1 MNTFDEAVAD
11 DLDQHRIGFK
21 RAHHDLT
28 ICPTTRRAT
37 FVCGRRTDFCLI
49 APQLGLQRPSLLG
62 VDWRDYDAALFDLDG
77 VLTPTAEVHMR
88 AWRQLF
94 SDFLIKRGI
103 DQPYLESDYFNYIDG
118 KPRYDGVRAFLAS
131 RGVELAEGDPSDSAE
146 AQTVCGLGNRK
157 NEFFGAVLREEG
169 VRPYAGSVRLLD
181 HLAERGA
188 KVAVV
193 TSSKNATA
201 VLEAADLRPRF
212 GVIVDGNV
220 AAEQGLRG
228 KPSPDTFVAAADQ
241 LGVPVER
248 AVVFEDAVSGVEA
261 GHAGG
266 FGLVV
271 GVDRGAGAQRLKDS
285 GADVVVADLAE
296 LAAS

>member
-1 MNTFDEAVAD
+1 
-11 DLDQHRIGFK
+11 
-21 RAHHDLT
+21 
-28 ICPTTRRAT
+28 
-37 FVCGRRTDFCLI
+37 
-49 APQLGLQRPSLLG
+49 

-88 AWRQLF
+88 AWRRLF

-103 DQPYLESDYFNYIDG
+103 GQPYLESDYFNYIDG

-131 RGVELAEGDPSDSAE
+131 RGVELADGDPSDSAE

-157 NEFFGAVLREEG
+157 NEFFGEVLREEG

-181 HLAERGA
+181 HLAERGT

-220 AAEQGLRG
+220 AAEKGLRG

-271 GVDRGAGAQRLKDS
+271 GVDRGAGAQRLTGS
-285 GADVVVADLAE
+285 GADVVVADLSE

>member
-1 MNTFDEAVAD
+1 M
-11 DLDQHRIGFK
+11 
-21 RAHHDLT
+21 
-28 ICPTTRRAT
+28 
-37 FVCGRRTDFCLI
+37 
-49 APQLGLQRPSLLG
+49 
-62 VDWRDYDAALFDLDG
+62 DWRDYDAALFDLDG

-88 AWRQLF
+88 AWRRLF

-103 DQPYLESDYFNYIDG
+103 GQPYLESDYFNYIDG

-131 RGVELAEGDPSDSAE
+131 RGVELADGDPSDSAE

-181 HLAERGA
+181 HLAERGT

-220 AAEQGLRG
+220 AAEKGLRG

-271 GVDRGAGAQRLKDS
+271 GVDRGAGAQRLTDS
-285 GADVVVADLAE
+285 GADVVVADLSE

>member
-1 MNTFDEAVAD
+1 
-11 DLDQHRIGFK
+11 
-21 RAHHDLT
+21 
-28 ICPTTRRAT
+28 
-37 FVCGRRTDFCLI
+37 
-49 APQLGLQRPSLLG
+49 

-88 AWRQLF
+88 AWRRLF

-103 DQPYLESDYFNYIDG
+103 GQPYLESDYFNYIDG

-131 RGVELAEGDPSDSAE
+131 RGVELADGDPSDSAE

-157 NEFFGAVLREEG
+157 NEFFGEVLREEG

-181 HLAERGA
+181 HLAERGT

-220 AAEQGLRG
+220 AAEKGLRG